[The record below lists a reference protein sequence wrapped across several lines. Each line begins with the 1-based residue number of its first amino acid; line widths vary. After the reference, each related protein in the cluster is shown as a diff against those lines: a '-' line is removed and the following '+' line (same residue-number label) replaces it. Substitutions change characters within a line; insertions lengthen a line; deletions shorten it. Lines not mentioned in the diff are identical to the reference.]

1 MTEFNKTAMK
11 LTICLAFSLA
21 LTGCTSM
28 KIFKDSPSASEKSL
42 ADEEPEVAMR
52 TPDPDNMSSKSANG
66 TLSASQIR
74 KALSGKS
81 WKWNGAKTNGVTLFA
96 DDGSSLIEFEG
107 LGTTTGKWKAKD
119 GELCESVAAAP
130 FLPKGQ
136 EELCRPMSG
145 SGNKYQVG
153 PATFT
158 LA

>member
-1 MTEFNKTAMK
+1 MTDMK
-11 LTICLAFSLA
+11 LTICVALSLV

-28 KIFKDSPSASEKSL
+28 NIFKDSPSVSDKSIPD
-42 ADEEPEVAMR
+42 DEPDVALSKR
-52 TPDPDNMSSKSANG
+52 APDENLSAAPSKG
-66 TLSASQIR
+66 TLNASQIR

-107 LGTTTGKWKAKD
+107 LGTTTGKWEARD
-119 GELCESVAAAP
+119 GELCESVAPAP

-136 EELCRPMSG
+136 DLLCRPMSG
-145 SGNKYQVG
+145 SGSKYKVG